1 MVLLF
6 SQQRNL
12 ITDANFWS
20 TRGLQKPSSPIGQTS
35 GIYPPGEV
43 GEYEHDTED
52 VGENRMCEENFRIL
66 EE

>member
-20 TRGLQKPSSPIGQTS
+20 TRGLQKPSSPIGQIS
-35 GIYPPGEV
+35 GIYPPGGV
-43 GEYEHDTED
+43 GEYEPDAED
-52 VGENRMCEENFRIL
+52 MGATKCEENFRIL